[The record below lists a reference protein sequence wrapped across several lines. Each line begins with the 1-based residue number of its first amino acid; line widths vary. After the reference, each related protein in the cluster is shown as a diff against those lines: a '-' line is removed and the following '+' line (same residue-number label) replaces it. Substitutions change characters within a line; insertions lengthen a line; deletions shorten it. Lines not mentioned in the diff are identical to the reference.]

1 MALRQDLHSLAAPYA
16 LDALDSGAEQD
27 RFERHLNRC
36 QNCTGEVRGFRE
48 TATRLG
54 MAAARQPPP
63 EMRDRVM
70 AAVARTRQVP
80 AGDDHARHA
89 RPAARQRP
97 LTRLAMVGGALAVV
111 AAVVLAIALV
121 NTQHQLNQANHQLSQ
136 AQAQLQAITAV
147 QTATDAKVITKRTSV
162 GGIVTVTS
170 SASKRQ
176 MVLTTA
182 GLPPLR
188 ARQGLP
194 AVADRPSAQQDQVG
208 GPAGPGAWWPHRAC
222 AHLRG
227 ARGRHLRRD
236 RRTDRRDDPA
246 HRHADRRHRAPVLT
260 SRRPARYPPAGLRDP
275 GNPQPARQ

>member
-1 MALRQDLHSLAAPYA
+1 MALRRGPHSLAGPYA

-36 QNCTGEVRGFRE
+36 QNCTSEVRGFRE

-89 RPAARQRP
+89 RPAPRLRP
-97 LTRLAMVGGALAVV
+97 LTRLAMAGGALAVV
-111 AAVVLAIALV
+111 AAVILAIALV
-121 NTQHQLNQANHQLSQ
+121 NTQHQLNQAKHQLSQ
-136 AQAQLQAITAV
+136 TQAQLQAITSV

-170 SASKRQ
+170 SASKGQ

-182 GLPPLR
+182 GLPPLAAGKVYQLWLIGHPPNKIR
-188 ARQGLP
+188 SEGLLAP
-194 AVADRPSAQQDQVG
+194 M
-208 GPAGPGAWWPHRAC
+208 HN
-222 AHLRG
+222 
-227 ARGRHLRRD
+227 GR
-236 RRTDRRDDPA
+236 TG
-246 HRHADRRHRAPVLT
+246 PVLI
-260 SRRPARYPPAGLRDP
+260 SGVLARDIFGVTIEPTG
-275 GNPQPARQ
+275 GTIQPTVTPIVGVPLPS

>member
-16 LDALDSGAEQD
+16 LDALNSGAEQD

-36 QNCTGEVRGFRE
+36 QNCISEVRGFRK
-48 TATRLG
+48 TAARLS

-80 AGDDHARHA
+80 AGDDAARHA
-89 RPAARQRP
+89 RPAARLRP
-97 LTRLAMVGGALAVV
+97 LTRLAMVGGALA
-111 AAVVLAIALV
+111 AVVFAIALV

-147 QTATDAKVITKRTSV
+147 QTAADAKVIAKRTSV
-162 GGIVTVTS
+162 GGIVSVTS

-182 GLPPLR
+182 GLPPLAAGKVYQLWLIGHLPNKIR
-188 ARQGLP
+188 SEGLLAP
-194 AVADRPSAQQDQVG
+194 PHRGRTGPVLISGVLAGDTFGVTVE
-208 GPAGPGAWWPHRAC
+208 PAGG
-222 AHLRG
+222 
-227 ARGRHLRRD
+227 
-236 RRTDRRDDPA
+236 TI
-246 HRHADRRHRAPVLT
+246 
-260 SRRPARYPPAGLRDP
+260 
-275 GNPQPARQ
+275 QPTVTPIVGIPLPS